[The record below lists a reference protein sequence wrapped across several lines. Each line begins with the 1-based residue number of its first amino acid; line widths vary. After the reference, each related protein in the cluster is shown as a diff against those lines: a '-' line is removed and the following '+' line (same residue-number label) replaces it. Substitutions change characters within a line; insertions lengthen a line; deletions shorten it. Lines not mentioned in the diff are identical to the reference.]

1 MPRNLPRHLVALT
14 MLPNQD
20 ADVPFVSCMIGSRPL
35 VFCATDPEI
44 QDKARAVR
52 AHEYPSVLYIGPDL
66 KQWSVAKQVLDIDT
80 AHLVWQETL
89 RLVGLP
95 EGCIEA
101 ALTGSIPG

>member
-1 MPRNLPRHLVALT
+1 M

-20 ADVPFVSCMIGSRPL
+20 ADVPFVSCMIGSRPVL
-35 VFCATDPEI
+35 FCAMDPEI

-66 KQWSVAKQVLDIDT
+66 KHWSVAKQVQDIDT

-89 RLVGLP
+89 RLIGLP

-101 ALTGSIPG
+101 ALTDSIPGATQQ